1 MRTDPS
7 SGDAG
12 HARQADADVA
22 SFRLLEKLPFG
33 AALFRVV
40 REPEHGAIVDFVSVR
55 KNREFMA
62 IVGLDGDLG
71 RGHFERFP
79 DARSTLA
86 ARRFLETI
94 ERVLASG
101 RPEAVETY
109 APSPARSY
117 QFELADAGIA
127 DHLLIVV
134 RRITDNVAGARQIE
148 QLVREQEFLFEGQSI
163 GYWKSVNRVF
173 SWTNAVFD
181 QMLGYQ
187 RHELL
192 GRSSRV
198 IYPSAELFEAI
209 GKRLG
214 DPEQARTG
222 IHFDAQFVRKDG
234 RTGWF
239 EVVLQQ
245 ISDDGEMTLIGSCI
259 DRSSEAC
266 SLLALRKSEQRLMT
280 CLKGSGSAYF
290 DWDLSSGEVEFDRGL
305 RAILGTL
312 PGNSFAALLAMT
324 HRADREIVQR
334 YLDGHRDSD
343 IVSNGCEFRVRHSD
357 GHWIW
362 VLLRGSVVEFDEFSE
377 LSEFNESGESKDFDA
392 SDGRTPA
399 RMAGTITDVTAM
411 KRIERE
417 TGQLLHRLEHLI
429 KERISPHDRSVSAP
443 SAASRVSVLSR
454 RQTEVLR
461 LIAAGNTSVEI
472 AKRLHIS
479 ETTVQSHRKEIMQKL
494 GQKNVATLTRFAI
507 EAGLV

>member
-1 MRTDPS
+1 MLANPS
-7 SGDAG
+7 SGNADSD
-12 HARQADADVA
+12 RRPDADPATA
-22 SFRLLEKLPFG
+22 SFQLLEHLPFG
-33 AALFRVV
+33 VALFRVV
-40 REPEHGAIVDFVSVR
+40 RAHGALVDFVSVR
-55 KNREFMA
+55 KNREFSA
-62 IVGLDGDLG
+62 IVGLDDLPG

-94 ERVLASG
+94 ERVLATG
-101 RPEAVETY
+101 QPETVETY

-117 QFELADAGIA
+117 QFEVADAGIA
-127 DHLLIVV
+127 DHILIVV
-134 RRITDNVAGARQIE
+134 RRIDSVACARQIE
-148 QLVREQEFLFEGQSI
+148 QLFKEQEFLFEGQSI

-192 GRSSRV
+192 GKSSRLV
-198 IYPSAELFEAI
+198 YPSAERFDAI
-209 GKRLG
+209 GRRLA

-234 RTGWF
+234 RSGWF

-245 ISDDGEMTLIGSCI
+245 IADDDGEMTLIGSCI
-259 DRSSEAC
+259 DRSSEHA
-266 SLLALRKSEQRLMT
+266 SVLALRKSEQRLMT

-290 DWDLSSGEVEFDRGL
+290 DWDITSGEVEFDRGL
-305 RAILGTL
+305 RSILGTI

-334 YLDGHRDSD
+334 YLDGHMDSD
-343 IVSNGCEFRVRHSD
+343 IVSHGCEFRVRHSD

-362 VLLRGSVVEFDEFSE
+362 VLLRGSVVEFNEINEPDES
-377 LSEFNESGESKDFDA
+377 DA
-392 SDGRTPA
+392 RNGRTPA
-399 RMAGTITDVTAM
+399 RMAGTLTDVTAA

-429 KERISPHDRSVSAP
+429 KERISVHDRPAGSP
-443 SAASRVSVLSR
+443 SAAARVATLSR

-461 LIAAGNTSVEI
+461 LIAAGNTSTEI
-472 AKRLHIS
+472 AKSLHIS
-479 ETTVQSHRKEIMQKL
+479 EATVHSHRKEIMHKL

-507 EAGLV
+507 EAGLL

>member
-1 MRTDPS
+1 MLENLS
-7 SGDAG
+7 SENAEHD
-12 HARQADADVA
+12 RQADADAGAA
-22 SFRLLEKLPFG
+22 SFRLLENLPFG
-33 AALFRVV
+33 AALFRIV
-40 REPEHGAIVDFVSVR
+40 REHGTIVDFASVR

-86 ARRFLETI
+86 AQRFLETI

-101 RPEAVETY
+101 RPETVETY
-109 APSPARSY
+109 APSLARSY
-117 QFELADAGIA
+117 QFDVADAGFA
-127 DHLLIVV
+127 DHIVIVV
-134 RRITDNVAGARQIE
+134 RRISDSVGCARQIE
-148 QLVREQEFLFEGQSI
+148 QLLKEQEFLFEGQSI

-173 SWTNAVFD
+173 SWTNTVFD

-192 GRSSRV
+192 GKSSRL
-198 IYPSAELFEAI
+198 IYPSAELFDGI
-209 GKRLG
+209 GQRLS
-214 DPEQARTG
+214 DPEQARAG
-222 IHFDAQFVRKDG
+222 IHFEAQFVRKDG

-245 ISDDGEMTLIGSCI
+245 IADDGEMTLIGSCI
-259 DRSSEAC
+259 DRSSEHA
-266 SLLALRKSEQRLMT
+266 SVLALRKSEQRLMT

-290 DWDLSSGEVEFDRGL
+290 DWDLTSGEVEFDRGL
-305 RAILGTL
+305 RSILGTI
-312 PGNSFAALLAMT
+312 PGNTFAALLAMT

-334 YLDGHRDSD
+334 YLDGHMDSD

-362 VLLRGSVVEFDEFSE
+362 VLLRGSVVEFDES
-377 LSEFNESGESKDFDA
+377 DA
-392 SDGRTPA
+392 RNGLTPA

-417 TGQLLHRLEHLI
+417 TGQLLHRLEQLI
-429 KERISPHDRSVSAP
+429 KERNSPHDRFASSS
-443 SAASRVSVLSR
+443 SAASLVSTLSR

-461 LIAAGNTSVEI
+461 LIASGYTSTEI

-479 ETTVQSHRKEIMQKL
+479 EATVQSHRKEIMQKL
-494 GQKNVATLTRFAI
+494 EQKNVATLTRFAI
-507 EAGLV
+507 EAGLL